1 MQNVTR
7 VIASSALILALGC
20 TQSSAKLNYV
30 FKDSP
35 KPGIV
40 AKIGTTEITEDELL
54 SGEARIN
61 FIELK
66 KKEYDLKLDQL
77 NKLVQERLIG
87 EEAKK
92 ANMSLDDYMKKSVLK
107 KEIKIADSEYN
118 EFVKAKKIPDAQIT
132 PQLKERIFSFMR
144 EEKQGKIVQEYV
156 AKLTKSNPVEVYFK
170 KPKLS
175 IAVDV
180 GNAPIWGNPNSKVT
194 IVEFSDFQCPFCSRG
209 AETVDELKKKYKGK
223 IKIAFKHFPLS
234 FHKDAKPAAEASM
247 CAGDQGSEKFWKF
260 HDIAFKNQKDLS
272 PEALEKYAVQAGA
285 QAAKYKECMASKKF
299 AAAVEADMAYGEKL
313 GVRSTPTFF
322 VNGELI
328 AGALPADAFADII
341 DEALK

>member
-1 MQNVTR
+1 MV
-7 VIASSALILALGC
+7 ALAC

-30 FKDSP
+30 FKDSA

-40 AKIGTTEITEDELL
+40 AKIGTTEITEEELL

-66 KKEYDLKLDQL
+66 KKEYDLKLEQL

-107 KEIKIADSEYN
+107 KEIKIGDGEYN
-118 EFVKAKKIPDAQIT
+118 EFVKAKKIPEAQIT
-132 PQLKERIFSFMR
+132 PQLKDRIFTFMK
-144 EEKQGKIVQEYV
+144 EEKQSKIVQDYV
-156 AKLTKSNPVEVYFK
+156 AKLTKNNPVEVYFK
-170 KPKLS
+170 KPKLA

-180 GNAPIWGNPNSKVT
+180 GNAPIWGNPNAKVT
-194 IVEFSDFQCPFCSRG
+194 VVEFSDFQCPFCSRG
-209 AETVDELKKKYKGK
+209 AETLTELKNKYKGK

-234 FHKDAKPAAEASM
+234 FHKDAKPAAESAM
-247 CAGDQGSEKFWKF
+247 CVGDQGPDKFWKF
-260 HDIAFKNQKDLS
+260 HDIVFKNQKDLT
-272 PEALEKYAVQAGA
+272 PEALEKYATQSGA
-285 QAAKYKECMASKKF
+285 NAAKYKECLTSKKF
-299 AAAVEADMAYGEKL
+299 AAAVDADIAYGEKL

-322 VNGELI
+322 VNGELV
-328 AGALPADAFADII
+328 AGALPADAFSDII